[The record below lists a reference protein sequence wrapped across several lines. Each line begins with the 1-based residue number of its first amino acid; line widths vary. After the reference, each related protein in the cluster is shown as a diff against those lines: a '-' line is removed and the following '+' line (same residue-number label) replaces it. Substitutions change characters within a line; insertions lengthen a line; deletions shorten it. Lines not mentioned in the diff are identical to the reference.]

1 MVAGLVGITPAA
13 GTVGPF
19 GAVAIGFAA
28 GVVCVWGVTG
38 LKRLL
43 GADDSLD
50 VFGVHAVG
58 GIVGAILT
66 GVFSADS
73 LGGIKAVADGYSTAG
88 QVATQALGVGLTIVW
103 IGVVS
108 VIGFSVAKLVFGLRV
123 NEESERIGLDI
134 TSHGES
140 AYES

>member
-28 GVVCVWGVTG
+28 GVICVWGVTG
-38 LKRLL
+38 LKKLL

-66 GVFSADS
+66 GVFTAPS
-73 LGGIKAVADGYSTAG
+73 LGGTGGEDFSIGS
-88 QVATQALGVGLTIVW
+88 QVAIQALGVGLTIVW

-108 VIGFSVAKLVFGLRV
+108 AVGFTVAKLVFGLRV
-123 NEESERIGLDI
+123 SEESERVGLDI

-140 AYES
+140 AYEA